1 MMKVVGFPK
10 EDTYIST
17 NKEKDK
23 HFLYSLTDVQIN
35 ELSLEISNSC
45 IYDNEKEWF
54 NDLNEGY
61 IDTERYYWFIIPNF

>member
-1 MMKVVGFPK
+1 MKVIGFLK

-23 HFLYSLTDVQIN
+23 NFLYSLTDAQIS

-45 IYDNEKEWF
+45 IYSDEKEWF

-61 IDTERYYWFIIPNF
+61 IDTERYYWFMIPD

>member
-1 MMKVVGFPK
+1 MKVVGFLK

-23 HFLYSLTDVQIN
+23 NFLYSLTDVQIN

-45 IYDNEKEWF
+45 IYDSEKEWF